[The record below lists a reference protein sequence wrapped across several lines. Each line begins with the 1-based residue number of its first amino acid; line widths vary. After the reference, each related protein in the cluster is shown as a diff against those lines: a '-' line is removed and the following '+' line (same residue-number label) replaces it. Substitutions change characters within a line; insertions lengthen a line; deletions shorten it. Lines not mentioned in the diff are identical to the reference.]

1 MPDTTTAARE
11 AVRTAYGH
19 HRDVSLALAAAM
31 ALLHA
36 GPAPRAGDVTEW
48 LEQIHGNLADALSA
62 AGSLGEA
69 VIAAGAAV
77 TDLEPSPAGGGDQS
91 WVAAAAPSPAAA
103 ATIP

>member
-31 ALLHA
+31 ALLTAGPPPHA
-36 GPAPRAGDVTEW
+36 GAGTEW
-48 LEQIHGNLADALSA
+48 REQIHGNLADALYA

-77 TDLEPSPAGGGDQS
+77 TGLEPSPAGEGR
-91 WVAAAAPSPAAA
+91 
-103 ATIP
+103 